1 MPRIARGHF
10 DIFINGETISFVSS
24 EDSAK
29 IIRHTFSELYNALY
43 SHDTLKEIPAEK
55 MRDFL
60 GWGEFNVLAAGESI
74 ADSKETVI
82 QAIHEA
88 VDSIDKEANR
98 LTPKLRLPPFYE
110 GRIIHRNDD
119 TNINDIHVEHNT
131 YMAVFATGRSITRA
145 SLQEMADLLPENAGC
160 KTWGHVFDDSLVDR
174 VKVSVFAWFG
184 Y

>member
-98 LTPKLRLPPFYE
+98 LTPKVLLPPFYE

-131 YMAVFATGRSITRA
+131 YMAVFATGRNVTLGR
-145 SLQEMADLLPENAGC
+145 LQKMADLLPENAGC
-160 KTWGHVFDDSLVDR
+160 KTWGHVFDDSLGERIR
-174 VKVSVFAWFG
+174 VSIFACVNE
-184 Y
+184 